1 MCQFISWIEYE
12 DEVLFLDDTK
22 LSTRDGRKLLKP
34 EFVADLKG
42 HGAIR
47 HYYPEL
53 KGRGV
58 DRECSDFSTPN
69 NFPKEIVNRINKGQ
83 MSRIGVCPKIL
94 TPSVR
99 KKYDKIIQVASK
111 KYNKLEQAAWKEY
124 DKIRQAAWKEYYN
137 RKEYDKIDQAA
148 WKEYYKL
155 EQAASK
161 KYYKLDQIAWKE
173 YDKIRQA
180 TSKEYDKIRQATSKE
195 YDKIQQ
201 AAWKEYYKLE
211 QAALKECN
219 KIIQVAFWKLAKV
232 KKNRVKA
239 WK

>member
-99 KKYDKIIQVASK
+99 KKYDKIKQAARKEYDKIK
-111 KYNKLEQAAWKEY
+111 HAAWKEY
-124 DKIRQAAWKEYYN
+124 DKIEHAAWKEYYN
-137 RKEYDKIDQAA
+137 RKEYDKID
-148 WKEYYKL
+148 
-155 EQAASK
+155 
-161 KYYKLDQIAWKE
+161 
-173 YDKIRQA
+173 
-180 TSKEYDKIRQATSKE
+180 
-195 YDKIQQ
+195 Q